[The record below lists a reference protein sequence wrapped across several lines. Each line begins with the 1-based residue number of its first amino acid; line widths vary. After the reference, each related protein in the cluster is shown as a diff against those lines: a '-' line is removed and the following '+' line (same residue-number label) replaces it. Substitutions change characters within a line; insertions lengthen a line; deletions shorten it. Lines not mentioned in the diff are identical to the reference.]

1 MRKEGVSM
9 SQRFH
14 HVFVNGL
21 KCSTA
26 LIACF
31 LLTDKSA
38 FAQSTGTLT
47 VETVLVTG
55 SQLPALGGYVSQQDA
70 PKTRENVDQKYI
82 SSQPVGANALSDL
95 NLIPGVNFTNDDPFG
110 MSGSGGH
117 FSIRGIK
124 GANVG
129 EMVDGVPL
137 NDSGNYAIYPGE
149 LVDPETVAS
158 INVITGSSDVD
169 AALSSSLGGTVNIN
183 TVMPTDDTNAF
194 TNTSYGS
201 FSYWRVAGLINTGTF
216 GPWDTKAWIEGSQ
229 QMNDKYTGVG
239 RDKKWQVNFKIYQD
253 LHHDDDFIAVSGFY
267 DRQLADFYYGDDF
280 ASFATT
286 GTNRN
291 PVYTG
296 PGYNFHGLLSVPWN
310 SDYHAGYVLP
320 STAAANAMFQG
331 VEENPTWTGNL
342 RGNSRFTI
350 FNNLHLT
357 ADPSFQ
363 WVLANGEGSTNIA
376 GTDSRLAGTGLTVN
390 KSNYTACTNTAGAIT
405 GIDLDGATNAAGT
418 PICTDQVRLLSP
430 SNTQTH
436 RYGINASLIWDITDT
451 DLLQISYAWDH
462 AKVRQ
467 TGEYEQLMADGYP
480 HSVFG
485 GLAGYGT
492 PILGADGTVFQK
504 RDRLTVP
511 VLNQASAE
519 YIGKFFDDA
528 LRVDI
533 GFRDPFL
540 TRQLNQHCYTQPPA
554 NVYCTPSASI
564 AAAQSGG
571 GYQVLPFAI
580 NTSYNKLLPNVGATW
595 HLDDASQLFVDYTSA
610 LNAPVNDDLYSI
622 AVIGSGTSVSAVGKD
637 NVAPE
642 TSKTYEGGYRYQ
654 TATINATVD
663 AYYLEDDN
671 HIVQSFNQQTNDS
684 IDQNVGAIHY
694 YGFEG
699 IMGWIPLENLTL
711 IQSFA
716 YEHSEIMSNI
726 PYSAT
731 LVIPTRGKVAPD
743 TPVWT
748 AAQRITYTWRNLDL
762 GLQWKFVDDRYVT
775 LVNDLSVPSYATI
788 DANLRVHLDDITT
801 PGTYLQFN
809 VINLTNAKYLGSLN
823 ITNTNNSS
831 LQYYSQPYAYQGA
844 PQTFQMTLHLAI

>member
-1 MRKEGVSM
+1 M

-14 HVFVNGL
+14 HVFTNGL

-26 LIACF
+26 LLVCLF
-31 LLTDKSA
+31 VSNKSA

-47 VETVLVTG
+47 VESVVVTG
-55 SQLPALGGYVSQQDA
+55 EKEIPAVGGYVSQQDA
-70 PKTRENVDQKYI
+70 PKTRENVDQQYI
-82 SSQPVGANALSDL
+82 SAQPVGANALSDL

-149 LVDPETVAS
+149 LVDPETISS

-183 TVMPTDDTNAF
+183 TLIPTDDINGF

-201 FSYWRVAGLINTGTF
+201 FNYWRVAGLLNTGEI
-216 GPWDTKAWIEGSQ
+216 GPWGTKAWIEGSQ

-239 RDKKWQVNFKIYQD
+239 HDKKWQVNFKVYQD
-253 LHHDDDFIAVSGFY
+253 LHHYDDFIAVSGFY

-280 ASFATT
+280 ASFTT
-286 GTNRN
+286 SGTNKN
-291 PVYTG
+291 SIYTG
-296 PGYNFHGLLSVPWN
+296 PGYNYHGLLSVPWN
-310 SDYHAGYVLP
+310 TDYHAGYVLP
-320 STAAANAMFQG
+320 SSATANAMFQG

-342 RGNSRFTI
+342 RANSRFTI
-350 FNNLHLT
+350 FDNLHLT
-357 ADPSFQ
+357 VDPSFQ
-363 WVLANGEGSTNIA
+363 WVLANGEGSTNVT
-376 GTDSRLAGTGLTVN
+376 GTDPRLAGTGLTVN
-390 KSNYTACTNTAGAIT
+390 KSNYTACTNTAGVIT

-418 PICTDQVRLLSP
+418 PICTDSVRLLSP

-436 RYGINASLIWDITDT
+436 RYGVNASLIWDITDT
-451 DLLQISYAWDH
+451 DLLQVSYAWDH

-467 TGEYEQLMADGYP
+467 TGEYGQLMADGYP
-480 HSVFG
+480 YSVFG
-485 GLAGYGT
+485 GLPGYGT
-492 PILGADGTVFQK
+492 PILAANGTIFQK
-504 RDRLTVP
+504 RDRLSVP

-528 LRVDI
+528 LRVDV
-533 GFRDPFL
+533 GLRDPFL
-540 TRQLNQHCYTQPPA
+540 TRQLNQYCYTQPA
-554 NVYCTPSASI
+554 SNVYCTSFASI

-571 GYQVLPFAI
+571 GYQVAPFTI

-595 HLDDASQLFVDYTSA
+595 HLDDASQLFADYTSA

-622 AVIGSGTSVSAVGKD
+622 AVIGSGTTVGAVGKD

-642 TSKTYEGGYRYQ
+642 TSKTYEAGYRYQ

-663 AYYLEDDN
+663 GYYLEDDN
-671 HIVQSFNQQTNDS
+671 HIVQSFDQATNDS

-699 IMGWIPLENLTL
+699 IAGWIPLENLTL
-711 IQSFA
+711 VQSFA

-731 LVIPTRGKVAPD
+731 LVVPTHGKVAPD

-748 AAQRITYTWRNLDL
+748 LAQRVTYTWKNVDL
-762 GLQWKFVDDRYVT
+762 GVQWKFVSSRFVT
-775 LVNDLSVPSYATI
+775 LVDDLSVPSYTTV
-788 DANLRVHLDDITT
+788 DADIRVHLDDITT

-823 ITNTNNSS
+823 TTDTNNSS

>member
-1 MRKEGVSM
+1 M

-14 HVFVNGL
+14 HVFTNGL

-26 LIACF
+26 LLVCLF
-31 LLTDKSA
+31 VSNKSA

-47 VETVLVTG
+47 VESVVVTG
-55 SQLPALGGYVSQQDA
+55 EKEIPAVGGYVSQQDA
-70 PKTRENVDQKYI
+70 PKTRENVDQQYI
-82 SSQPVGANALSDL
+82 SAQPVGANALSDL

-149 LVDPETVAS
+149 LVDPETISS

-183 TVMPTDDTNAF
+183 TLIPTDDINGF

-201 FSYWRVAGLINTGTF
+201 FNYWRVAGLLNTGEI
-216 GPWDTKAWIEGSQ
+216 GPWGTKAWIEGSQ

-239 RDKKWQVNFKIYQD
+239 HDKKWQVNFKVYQD
-253 LHHDDDFIAVSGFY
+253 LHHYDDFIAVSGFY

-280 ASFATT
+280 ASFTT
-286 GTNRN
+286 SGTNKN
-291 PVYTG
+291 SIYTG
-296 PGYNFHGLLSVPWN
+296 PGYNYHGLLSVPWN
-310 SDYHAGYVLP
+310 TDYHAGYVLP
-320 STAAANAMFQG
+320 SSATANAMFQG

-342 RGNSRFTI
+342 RANSRFTI
-350 FNNLHLT
+350 FDNLHLT
-357 ADPSFQ
+357 VDPSFQ
-363 WVLANGEGSTNIA
+363 WVLANGEGSTNVT
-376 GTDSRLAGTGLTVN
+376 GTDPRLAGTGLTVN
-390 KSNYTACTNTAGAIT
+390 KSNYTACANTAGVIT

-418 PICTDQVRLLSP
+418 PICTDSVRLLSP

-436 RYGINASLIWDITDT
+436 RYGVNASLIWDITDT
-451 DLLQISYAWDH
+451 DLLQVSYAWDH

-467 TGEYEQLMADGYP
+467 TGEYGQLMADGYP
-480 HSVFG
+480 YSVFG
-485 GLAGYGT
+485 GLPGYGT
-492 PILGADGTVFQK
+492 PILAANGTIFQK
-504 RDRLTVP
+504 RDRLSVP

-528 LRVDI
+528 LRVDV
-533 GFRDPFL
+533 GLRDPFL
-540 TRQLNQHCYTQPPA
+540 TRQLNQYCYTQPA
-554 NVYCTPSASI
+554 SNVYCTSFASI

-571 GYQVLPFAI
+571 GYQVAPFTI

-595 HLDDASQLFVDYTSA
+595 HLDDASQLFADYTSA

-622 AVIGSGTSVSAVGKD
+622 AVIGSGTTVGAVGKD

-642 TSKTYEGGYRYQ
+642 TSKTYEAGYRYQ

-663 AYYLEDDN
+663 GYYLEDDN
-671 HIVQSFNQQTNDS
+671 HIVQSFDQATNDS

-699 IMGWIPLENLTL
+699 IAGWIPLENLTL
-711 IQSFA
+711 VQSFA

-731 LVIPTRGKVAPD
+731 LVVPTHGKVAPD

-748 AAQRITYTWRNLDL
+748 LAQRVTYTWKNVDL
-762 GLQWKFVDDRYVT
+762 GVQWKFVSSRFVT
-775 LVNDLSVPSYATI
+775 LVDDLSVPSYTTV
-788 DANLRVHLDDITT
+788 DADIRVHLDDITT

-823 ITNTNNSS
+823 TTDTNNSS